1 MRRCR
6 AGWHGRWML
15 VVATAFAPALPGP
28 SVALAQAGPPTD
40 VDLPRMIPIFPLPD
54 VTLFPNT
61 RRPFHIFEAR
71 YRTMIADALEGNR
84 IIGMVLLEP
93 GNDADYEGRP
103 PVYAVGCAGVIIAS
117 EELPDGRYNVVLE
130 GLSRFRIVSEDDSRS
145 YRLATVESLDET
157 LDPGD
162 RPLLEERRRQLEA
175 ALEDLFPGAQLPPPD
190 LSDEEVVNE
199 LALALPLAPASRQ
212 ELLEADGP
220 VARATQLIGLIRGT
234 LQAMRQTRSNGAP
247 VE

>member
-93 GNDADYEGRP
+93 GYEAEYEGRP
-103 PVYAVGCAGVIIAS
+103 PVFAVGCAGVIVAS
-117 EELPDGRYNVVLE
+117 EELPDGRYSIVLE
-130 GLSRFRIVSEDDSRS
+130 GLSKFRIVSEDESRP
-145 YRLATVESLDET
+145 YRLAAVEFLDET
-157 LDPGD
+157 VDPSD
-162 RPLLEERRRQLEA
+162 RPILQERRRQLEA
-175 ALEDLFPGAQLPPPD
+175 ALAARFPGAELPPSD
-190 LSDEEVVNE
+190 LSDEEVIDE
-199 LALALPLAPASRQ
+199 LALILPLAPASRQ
-212 ELLEADGP
+212 ELLEAEGP
-220 VARATQLIGLIRGT
+220 IARASQLIGLLRGSR
-234 LQAMRQTRSNGAP
+234 QAARQARSNGAHG
-247 VE
+247 E